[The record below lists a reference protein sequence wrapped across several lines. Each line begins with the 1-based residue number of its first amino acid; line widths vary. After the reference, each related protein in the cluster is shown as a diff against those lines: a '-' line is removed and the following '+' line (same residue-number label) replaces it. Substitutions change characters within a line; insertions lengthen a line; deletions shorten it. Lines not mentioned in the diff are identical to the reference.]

1 VSGRFGVGVQSPPRR
16 LVVRVRLII
25 DEEAAMRLNK
35 LYELKSA
42 LWLASAAAAAA
53 AALCA
58 PAAALAQV
66 APAPDEAGSAAATA
80 VSQVVVTANRAVMP
94 ASQVGQAV
102 TVLTAPQIQQDQE
115 TSLSD
120 ILDRTPGVTVA
131 RTGGPGETTSVFIR
145 GADSDQTVTLVD
157 GVKLND
163 PTDPGTGYDFANLIA
178 GDVSRVEVLRGP
190 QSTLYGSE
198 AIGGVVNVV
207 TADATRPFEANL
219 RAEGGSFGEAL
230 VSGGVGGKDGPADW
244 RLSGYSDQTKGVPC
258 FDEEF
263 GGRRP
268 CAYHTD
274 GFSGRFR
281 YDLTPNLQ
289 FDQRAYYSWSRA
301 DFDGYDTPTGAFG
314 DDEEYGHT
322 QQWIDYTGINL
333 SLFDGRLK
341 NRLAYEYNAIDHDNQ
356 DPQQPG
362 TTTTFLAHGRTDTIE
377 YEGTYAI
384 APGYQAVFG
393 AQSERS
399 SMFAWS
405 PAYEPAPNR
414 AHDTINSGYAQ
425 ITGEVLQSLTLT
437 GGVRYD
443 DQTKVGDHVTGQAS
457 AAWRLNDG
465 NTILRASWGQGF
477 KAPSLYQLYSE
488 YGNLTL
494 RPEEANGWDAGV
506 EQHFF
511 DGRVVVQGTYF
522 GRDTRNLIDF
532 VSCYGITVGPCATNT
547 VGGYYANVARAEA
560 EGAELQARWQATKR
574 LSLSAN
580 YTFDDSEDRSPGS
593 PTEGY
598 QLARRP
604 KNTANV
610 DAGYVWPIKL
620 RTDLVVRYAG
630 ESWDDDAHTEL
641 LKAYTLV
648 DLRASYPLRDGVELY
663 GRIENLTD
671 QHYETTYQYGTLGRA
686 AYAGVRLTY

>member
-1 VSGRFGVGVQSPPRR
+1 
-16 LVVRVRLII
+16 
-25 DEEAAMRLNK
+25 MRLNK
-35 LYELKSA
+35 LTKLHKLKSR
-42 LWLASAAAAAA
+42 LWLASAAA

-58 PAAALAQV
+58 PAAVFAEV
-66 APAPDEAGSAAATA
+66 APAPAPDVAGAAAATA
-80 VSQVVVTANRAVMP
+80 VSQVVVTANRAEMP
-94 ASQVGQAV
+94 ASQVGQSV
-102 TVLTAPQIQQDQE
+102 TVLTGPQIQQDQE

-131 RTGGPGETTSVFIR
+131 RYGGPGETTSVFIR
-145 GADSDQTVTLVD
+145 GAESDQTVTLVD

-163 PTDPGTGYDFANLIA
+163 PTNPGAGYDFANLIA
-178 GDVSRVEVLRGP
+178 GDVARVEVLRGP

-219 RAEGGSFGEAL
+219 RAEGGSFGEGF
-230 VSGGVGGKDGPADW
+230 VSGGVGGKDGPVDW
-244 RLSGYSDQTKGVPC
+244 RLGGYSDESKGIPC
-258 FDEEF
+258 FDEAF

-289 FDQRAYYSWSRA
+289 FDQRAYYSWSRS
-301 DFDGYDTPTGAFG
+301 DIDGYDTPTGAFG
-314 DDEEYGHT
+314 DDNEYVHS
-322 QQWIDYTGINL
+322 QQWIDYTGFNL
-333 SLFDGRLK
+333 SLFGGRLK
-341 NRLAYEYNAIDHDNQ
+341 NRLAYEYNAIDHDSQ
-356 DPQQPG
+356 DPNQPG
-362 TTTTFLAHGRTDTIE
+362 TTTTFVAHGRTDTVE

-399 SMFAWS
+399 SLFAWS
-405 PAYEPAPNR
+405 PAFELVPNR
-414 AHDTINSGYAQ
+414 AHQSITSGYAQ
-425 ITGEVLQSLTLT
+425 ITGEVLSGLTLT
-437 GGVRYD
+437 GGLRYD

-465 NTILRASWGQGF
+465 NTILRASFGQGF

-488 YGNLTL
+488 YGNLAL

-511 DGRVVVQGTYF
+511 DGRVAVQATYF

-532 VSCYGITVGPCATNT
+532 VSCWGITAGPCATNT
-547 VGGYYANVARAEA
+547 SGGYYGNVARAEA
-560 EGAELQARWQATKR
+560 QGAELQASWRATRR
-574 LSLSAN
+574 LTFTAN

-593 PTEGY
+593 PTEGH

-604 KNTANV
+604 KTTANL
-610 DAGYVWPIKL
+610 DAGYLWPVKL

-630 ESWDDDAHTEL
+630 ESWDDDAHATP

-648 DLRASYPLRDGVELY
+648 DLRAALPLRDGVEVY
-663 GRIENLTD
+663 ARIENLTD
-671 QHYETTYQYGTLGRA
+671 QHYETIYQYGTPGRA
-686 AYAGVRLTY
+686 AFAGARLSY